1 MQKAKAYLEEE
12 NKKLRHEVELH
23 EQSVKEYAKKGFRQ
37 TKEIKELGSKV
48 KTLERSLSTS
58 IRDFGNEKE
67 ELALRDRKR
76 IAEME
81 LDSAGLRQLVK
92 LKSKELANVKKLAS
106 IVLHKRSEVETF
118 LLEALEQVKDEIGKQ
133 RAEEMRA
140 AGRYGRGG
148 NGAKLPALGGAP
160 GARPSNLP
168 TSADERVD
176 IRDLTWEDRERVLRL
191 LFAKINNATTQKPM
205 PQHALV
211 PPDPRTASFDPRLM
225 RPPTGG
231 SASPP
236 GSPGMDDDVA
246 MFMTQPGVA

>member
-1 MQKAKAYLEEE
+1 MP
-12 NKKLRHEVELH
+12 RP
-23 EQSVKEYAKKGFRQ
+23 R
-37 TKEIKELGSKV
+37 
-48 KTLERSLSTS
+48 
-58 IRDFGNEKE
+58 GN
-67 ELALRDRKR
+67 R
-76 IAEME
+76 
-81 LDSAGLRQLVK
+81 
-92 LKSKELANVKKLAS
+92 
-106 IVLHKRSEVETF
+106 
-118 LLEALEQVKDEIGKQ
+118 
-133 RAEEMRA
+133 
-140 AGRYGRGG
+140 
-148 NGAKLPALGGAP
+148 LPALGSAGKV
-160 GARPSNLP
+160 SNLP